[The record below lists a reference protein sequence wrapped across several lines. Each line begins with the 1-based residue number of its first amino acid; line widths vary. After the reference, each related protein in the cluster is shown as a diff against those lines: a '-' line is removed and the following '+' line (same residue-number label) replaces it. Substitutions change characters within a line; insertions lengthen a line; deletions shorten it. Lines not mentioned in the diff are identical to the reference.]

1 MIAKWQYGRVLSSS
15 LNVRKAPSLSALRWD
30 GVWPINR
37 IALIKPFIEGW
48 YETLYRGEPA
58 FVKAE
63 FVQLLPERVP
73 ESIAERMFFMA
84 APELGRDKSIYFNGY
99 NGKWC
104 HRFADWLPMHAG
116 MPKDRIP
123 NQGNCGWGIV
133 WFATNPNS
141 GGFFFKNQAHKRRM
155 IRAYPALRALP
166 KEITEIEQA
175 YVPAP
180 GDYIYFRWNNAASK
194 VNVNHVGIVF
204 SVSNNTL
211 TTIEGNCG
219 GKVAIRTYQIQDTR
233 IVGFGKPQ
241 YSSSFL

>member
-1 MIAKWQYGRVLSSS
+1 MTAYARRYA
-15 LNVRKAPSLSALRWD
+15 VRQDSQSGKLW
-30 GVWPINR
+30 
-37 IALIKPFIEGW
+37 
-48 YETLYRGEPA
+48 
-58 FVKAE
+58 
-63 FVQLLPERVP
+63 
-73 ESIAERMFFMA
+73 
-84 APELGRDKSIYFNGY
+84 LG
-99 NGKWC
+99 
-104 HRFADWLPMHAG
+104 
-116 MPKDRIP
+116 DRAV
-123 NQGNCGWGIV
+123 C
-133 WFATNPNS
+133 TKPNS

-155 IRAYPALRALP
+155 IRAYSVLRALP

-219 GKVAIRTYQIQDTR
+219 GEVAIRTYQIQDTR

-241 YSSSFL
+241 YTSSLL